1 MLRIALLI
9 IFMFSAVTMSSLL
22 GDSRQFEIK
31 LLGILCAPLLGSV
44 LVLTGGRSM
53 ARFSNVISI
62 GLLGYSLLGCTWLWG
77 RIPED
82 VMYQISTES
91 SDIGILYLDLWDR
104 GVKLSLAFKFGRVEV
119 ILFGIINTIAVVAC
133 GYLSVGHH
141 SKFWEVAIVIPLGA
155 FAAAQAVVGYNFL
168 QVLVGFQVFSLCLT
182 AFLSEGLGHPP
193 REKFAG
199 GVEILFVCFAQ
210 HSWEVFYSLDYGEI
224 IYIAPLR
231 TDPLPLLHVS
241 PVDILAACLLFSV
254 VDLLTSI
261 LQGAV
266 RMGKAVRAG
275 KDPEVLVEAAFF
287 VRMAL
292 LCFLSLLQVWQLK
305 RALLLSGLLGGW
317 VFKLIVMIEF
327 ACSLFFR

>member
-1 MLRIALLI
+1 
-9 IFMFSAVTMSSLL
+9 
-22 GDSRQFEIK
+22 
-31 LLGILCAPLLGSV
+31 
-44 LVLTGGRSM
+44 
-53 ARFSNVISI
+53 
-62 GLLGYSLLGCTWLWG
+62 
-77 RIPED
+77 
-82 VMYQISTES
+82 MYQISTES
-91 SDIGILYLDLWDR
+91 PDTGILYLDFWDR
-104 GVKLSLAFKFGRVEV
+104 GVKLSLAFKLDRVEL
-119 ILFGIINTIAVVAC
+119 IIFGIINAIAMVAC
-133 GYLSVGHH
+133 GYLSFGVGHH

-199 GVEILFVCFAQ
+199 GVEILFICFAQ
-210 HSWEVFYSLDYGEI
+210 HSWEVFYSLDYGQI
-224 IYIAPLR
+224 IFIAPLR
-231 TDPLPLLHVS
+231 TDLLPFLHVS

-254 VDLLTSI
+254 IDLLTSV

-266 RMGKAVRAG
+266 RMGSAVRAG

-287 VRMAL
+287 IRMVL
-292 LCFLSLLQVWQLK
+292 LCFVSLLQVWQLK

-317 VFKLIVMIEF
+317 VFKLTVMIEF